1 MRRFA
6 TDKPFHKTAG
16 GKKKARRLAAFASAV
31 ESEAQLDIILN
42 NDLKL
47 RGNPILKAEVKKQ
60 IMALNPKLSEM
71 QTGV

>member
-6 TDKPFHKTAG
+6 TDKPFHKTAA
-16 GKKKARRLAAFASAV
+16 GKKQQRRLAAFASVV

-47 RGNPILKAEVKKQ
+47 RGNPILKAEVKQQ
-60 IMALNPKLSEM
+60 IMALNPKIAEAS
-71 QTGV
+71 TGV